1 MATSALDLSEL
12 ARVAVSAAR
21 AGGEI
26 VLNGFGDPDNVREK
40 SPGDWVS
47 DVDTSSEHAIRSLLA
62 AAAPDIPFFGEESGG
77 TRADLGWIC
86 DPLDG
91 TANFLH
97 GFPSVGVS
105 IGLVRDGVPIV
116 GVVHAPLLR
125 ETYVAT
131 LGGGATRNG
140 TTLAI
145 SRRAPAQ
152 AIVATGF
159 PFRHPDLKARYLEMF
174 GRALHTFEDLRR
186 AGAASLDL
194 AWTAAGV
201 FDGYFELR
209 LGPWDVAAGA
219 LLVRE
224 AGGVVTDW
232 TGDDRRWL
240 DSGDIVVGPAPVH
253 ETILELARAAG
264 IGGSGIGGSGIQS
277 SGPAAD
283 KIG

>member
-1 MATSALDLSEL
+1 MSLDLQEL
-12 ARVAVSAAR
+12 VRVAEVAAR

-26 VLNGFGDPDNVREK
+26 VLAGSDDPSNVREK

-47 DVDTSSEHAIRSLLA
+47 DVDTSSERTIAALLA
-62 AAAPDIPFFGEESGG
+62 EAAPGIPFFGEESGG
-77 TRADLGWIC
+77 TRSELEWIC

-105 IGLVRDGVPIV
+105 VALVREGVPIV
-116 GVVHAPLLR
+116 GVVHAPLLHD
-125 ETYVAT
+125 TYLAT
-131 LGGGATRNG
+131 LGGGATRNRR
-140 TTLAI
+140 TL
-145 SRRAPAQ
+145 SVSTRTPERAM
-152 AIVATGF
+152 VATGF
-159 PFRHPDLKARYLEMF
+159 PFRHRDLKDPYLGIF
-174 GRALHTFEDLRR
+174 GRALRTFEDLRR

-201 FDGYFELR
+201 FDGFFELR

-232 TGDDRRWL
+232 VGDDKAWL
-240 DSGDIVVGPAPVH
+240 ESGDIVVGPKSVH
-253 ETILELARAAG
+253 SAILALARE
-264 IGGSGIGGSGIQS
+264 SGIQG
-277 SGPAAD
+277 SGPASD
-283 KIG
+283 KIS

>member
-1 MATSALDLSEL
+1 MDVDLNDL
-12 ARVAVSAAR
+12 ARIAESAAR

-26 VLNGFGDPDNVREK
+26 VLAGFDDPANVREK

-47 DVDTSSEHAIRSLLA
+47 DVDTSSERAIQALLA
-62 AAAPDIPFFGEESGG
+62 DAAPSIPFFGEESGG
-77 TRADLGWIC
+77 TRAELGWIC

-97 GFPSVGVS
+97 GFPAVGVS
-105 IGLVRDGVPIV
+105 IALVRDGVPIV
-116 GVVHAPLLR
+116 GVVHAPLLQD
-125 ETYVAT
+125 TYRAT

-140 TTLAI
+140 TALHV
-145 SRRAPAQ
+145 SRREPAR
-152 AIVATGF
+152 AMVATGF
-159 PFRHPDLKARYLEMF
+159 PFRHRDLKDPYLGIF
-174 GRALHTFEDLRR
+174 GRALRTFEDLRR

-224 AGGVVTDW
+224 AGGIVTDW
-232 TGDDRRWL
+232 TGDDRAWL
-240 DSGDIVVGPAPVH
+240 DSGDIVVGPAAVH
-253 ETILELARAAG
+253 SAILALARE
-264 IGGSGIGGSGIQS
+264 SGIQG
-277 SGPAAD
+277 SGAGAD
-283 KIG
+283 KIT